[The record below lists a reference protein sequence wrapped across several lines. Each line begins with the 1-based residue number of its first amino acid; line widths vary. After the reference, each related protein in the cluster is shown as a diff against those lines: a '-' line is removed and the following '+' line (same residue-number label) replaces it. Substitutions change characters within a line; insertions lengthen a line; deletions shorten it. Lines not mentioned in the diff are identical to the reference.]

1 MASRTFKGLWSLSC
15 SNSSNRTCK
24 SGWNIEQTNLCRIS
38 RNQGHL
44 FIVLQNV
51 SKIITCHPS
60 GHWPS
65 VLGIV
70 GNWSLSGISCIY
82 AIIWTEMLT
91 SCEIM
96 YIIYIYKK
104 LLVQTCIS
112 SGDKSQL
119 AENLCL
125 TTFISGPLILHSR
138 CKCMRLETQVTTR
151 IGMEQGLPADVVHGP
166 CQRPWKKI
174 LPLEQHHEPGLTWR
188 NLRAFFFR
196 ILINLPWVASPFHL
210 NPWMIWTQTESL
222 DAGIANDLLAIGNP
236 HCECGLCCLH
246 VFRHSQAGCSRQV

>member
-1 MASRTFKGLWSLSC
+1 MKHWA
-15 SNSSNRTCK
+15 
-24 SGWNIEQTNLCRIS
+24 
-38 RNQGHL
+38 NQP
-44 FIVLQNV
+44 LQNFSESRPPLHSPAERV
-51 SKIITCHPS
+51 QNHHLSSFWPLAIGVGYSRQLKPFGHFLHLCH
-60 GHWPS
+60 H
-65 VLGIV
+65 L
-70 GNWSLSGISCIY
+70 NWNVDKLRNHVY
-82 AIIWTEMLT
+82 N
-91 SCEIM
+91 
-96 YIIYIYKK
+96 IYIYKK